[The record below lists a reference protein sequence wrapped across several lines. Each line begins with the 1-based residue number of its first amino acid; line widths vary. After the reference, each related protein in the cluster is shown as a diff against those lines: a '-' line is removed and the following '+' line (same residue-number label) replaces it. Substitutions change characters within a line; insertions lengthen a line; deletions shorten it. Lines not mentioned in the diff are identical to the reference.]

1 MDDDALERALFALPL
16 EEPPADLRG
25 RILAATVYRPALPF
39 KMWEVCI
46 IGTLM
51 ALAAW
56 LMIAVLT
63 SVPDAGSRLAGAAST
78 LVDRFARGASPSII
92 GWIVVGASSAF
103 WISQFTVPRAL
114 PARRLR

>member
-1 MDDDALERALFALPL
+1 MDDAALERALFALPL

-39 KMWEVCI
+39 KMWEVWVL
-46 IGTLM
+46 GTLM

-63 SVPDAGSRLAGAAST
+63 AVPDSSARLANAAASFMDR
-78 LVDRFARGASPSII
+78 LVSSVSPSIL

-114 PARRLR
+114 PARRNR

>member
-1 MDDDALERALFALPL
+1 MDDAALERALFALPL

-39 KMWEVCI
+39 KMWEVWL

-51 ALAAW
+51 ALAVW

-63 SVPDAGSRLAGAAST
+63 AVPDAGGRLAGAT
-78 LVDRFARGASPSII
+78 VDLIERIARNVSPSIL
-92 GWIVVGASSAF
+92 GWTVLGASSAF
-103 WISQFTVPRAL
+103 WISQFTLPRAL
-114 PARRLR
+114 PARRIR